1 MDELEFLKKYR
12 SFLIT
17 SHLSPD
23 GDAIG
28 SEIALC
34 LFLKETGKKAIIV
47 NDEPVPGNYRFLAG
61 SEIIQTIKDFK
72 HRSHKKE
79 PFEAAILLECSGK
92 NRAGQTGKLV
102 GKKPILNIDHH
113 FDNTLY
119 GDANLVRFKVSA
131 CGEIIYDLIR
141 KARGTITEEIASA
154 LYTAVLTDTSSFRFH
169 ARTRTFRIVAD
180 LTDKKADPD
189 RIFEKVY
196 EQVSFPALL
205 LLGKSLSTITQAL
218 GGLVTYCRVD
228 RNMYRETGTSE
239 SDSESFIDYLRV
251 IEGSK
256 ITFILKELPNG
267 KTRVNLR
274 SKDNYDVQQIAAG
287 FGGGGHL
294 NAAGCTISAGPEESS
309 HLVLTAIEK
318 ILTKPL

>member
-17 SHLSPD
+17 GHLSPD

-28 SEIALC
+28 SEIALA
-34 LFLKETGKKAIIV
+34 LFLQETGKKAIIV
-47 NDEPVPGNYRFLAG
+47 NDEPVPANYRFLSG
-61 SEIIQTIKDFK
+61 SEIIQTIKNFK
-72 HRSHKKE
+72 QRSPKKE
-79 PFEAAILLECSGK
+79 PFEAAILLECSSK

-119 GDANLVRFKVSA
+119 GDVNLVRFKVSA

-196 EQVSFPALL
+196 EQVSFPTLL
-205 LLGKSLSTITQAL
+205 LLSKSLSTITRAF
-218 GGLVTYCRVD
+218 GGVVTYCRVD
-228 RNMYRETGTSE
+228 R
-239 SDSESFIDYLRV
+239 
-251 IEGSK
+251 
-256 ITFILKELPNG
+256 
-267 KTRVNLR
+267 
-274 SKDNYDVQQIAAG
+274 
-287 FGGGGHL
+287 
-294 NAAGCTISAGPEESS
+294 
-309 HLVLTAIEK
+309 
-318 ILTKPL
+318 